1 MDALT
6 LAALCSLIIRHDAAP
21 TAVPTGTNCVAV
33 LASAASN
40 AAAAK
45 RLIAGPIDREAIA
58 RVAWA
63 EAANQSDAGLAAVIY
78 TIINRLG
85 SGRFGA
91 SIDAVLNAPRQ
102 FEPVW
107 RAGGNW
113 RALPT
118 LSSMARLRI
127 EAIIDAALAGTLP
140 DRTGGAMY
148 FQNAAVVA
156 QRERAGQV
164 SRGLTNFGGQRP
176 IAVIGDHSFYADN
189 RAGQGPRRRASDS
202 SVTDA
207 WIDAGGSIFAGG
219 SVAAFDTPE
228 PGPEPAES
236 ASAAAPLHP
245 TQTPAPPA
253 SPEPEESPR
262 IVTAPVSGMFVLANG
277 QTSPAPR

>member
-6 LAALCSLIIRHDAAP
+6 LAALCSLIGRHDAAP
-21 TAVPTGTNCVAV
+21 TAVPTGTDCATV

-45 RLIAGPIDREAIA
+45 RLVAEPVDREAIA

-63 EAANQSDAGLAAVIY
+63 EAANQGDAGLAAVVY

-102 FEPVW
+102 FEPVS
-107 RAGGNW
+107 RAGGDW
-113 RALPT
+113 RALRT
-118 LSSMARLRI
+118 LPLTARVRLD
-127 EAIIDAALAGTLP
+127 AIIDAALAGTLP
-140 DRTGGAMY
+140 DSTGGAIY
-148 FQNAAVVA
+148 FQNAAIVA

-176 IAVIGDHSFYADN
+176 IAVIGDHSFYADS
-189 RAGQGPRRRASDS
+189 RAGQGPRRQVSDS
-202 SVTDA
+202 GVTDA

-219 SVAAFDTPE
+219 SVAAFD
-228 PGPEPAES
+228 
-236 ASAAAPLHP
+236 AP
-245 TQTPAPPA
+245 TPAPEHADRVRTPDPVPEAQAPSLPA
-253 SPEPEESPR
+253 PR
-262 IVTAPVSGMFVLANG
+262 KDGAPTAVLAPAGGMFVLSDG